1 MSTLLQSKADLR
13 KLALS
18 RRNALSEEERAERSG
33 AICEKVVSVI
43 LSEVFL
49 SNAKKN
55 EVEGSPE
62 ELNLL
67 QAINLS
73 TSNPPKGRTG
83 YEKCSILEILRL
95 HSNTPCSH
103 SAQDDE
109 LELTIAQSFTNPWQE
124 FRTSATDEK
133 VCGSSMRS
141 DTSPA
146 QKVEFKGLTIAL
158 YDAINS
164 EVDLSPLANR
174 LQQEGVT
181 VLKPLMSDTEG
192 HMEFVNWDE
201 KLDPLSTVEASTI
214 HFPTVPP
221 EEIGI
226 IVCPVVAFDK
236 RNNRLGYGGGYYDR
250 YLPSLKSDTLKI
262 GVAFS
267 CQELDEIPIDDFDVP
282 LDLMVTENS

>member
-18 RRNALSEEERAERSG
+18 RRNALSEEKRAEKSLTICKQVSVFLENDVQQESSPALCKRGLSLLHASG
-33 AICEKVVSVI
+33 ASRAVGTVPFAQAVAPDK
-43 LSEVFL
+43 
-49 SNAKKN
+49 
-55 EVEGSPE
+55 GDSPFC
-62 ELNLL
+62 
-67 QAINLS
+67 
-73 TSNPPKGRTG
+73 TSHFVRIQKGR
-83 YEKCSILEILRL
+83 
-95 HSNTPCSH
+95 
-103 SAQDDE
+103 
-109 LELTIAQSFTNPWQE
+109 
-124 FRTSATDEK
+124 
-133 VCGSSMRS
+133 
-141 DTSPA
+141 SPI
-146 QKVEFKGLTIAL
+146 VRRYIAL
-158 YDAINS
+158 YNAINS

-221 EEIGI
+221 EEIDI
-226 IVCPVVAFDK
+226 IICPVVAFDK